1 MNERPTIA
9 GTTVRA
15 WKHGAAIVV
24 LVASLLS
31 ALIGVR
37 TSRAAED
44 AAAPPQPRTVEIR
57 NGKLALHAL
66 LWQPAGDG
74 PFPAVLFNHGSGAT
88 AEPEKPAALG
98 PVFARHGYVFLFL
111 YRRGSG
117 LSADQGTPA
126 ADLMEKELAAKG
138 PDAREALQMTL
149 LDEHV
154 TDASAGL
161 DFLRAQSSVDRKRI
175 AVAGHSFGGTLS
187 LLMAATDDDI
197 RAVVD
202 FAGAAQSWAES
213 DKLRLLL
220 LEAVDHT
227 KAAVFFIH
235 AENDYSIA
243 PGVAL
248 STEMLSLDKPRR
260 LEIYPAVGRTTDEG
274 HELVYRAVD
283 VWEHDVF
290 DFLAEQLRP

>member
-1 MNERPTIA
+1 VLFVA
-9 GTTVRA
+9 GPV
-15 WKHGAAIVV
+15 AA
-24 LVASLLS
+24 
-31 ALIGVR
+31 
-37 TSRAAED
+37 AAESESE
-44 AAAPPQPRTVEIR
+44 TVAIAS
-57 NGKLALHAL
+57 GKLTLHAL
-66 LWQPAGDG
+66 LWQPAGAG

-126 ADLMEKELAAKG
+126 ADLMEKELGAKG
-138 PDAREALQMTL
+138 PDARDALQMRL
-149 LDEHV
+149 IDEHLA
-154 TDASAGL
+154 DASAGL
-161 DFLRAQSSVDRKRI
+161 EFLRARPNVDRKRV
-175 AVAGHSFGGTLS
+175 AVAGHSFGGMLS
-187 LLMAATDDDI
+187 LLMAATDGDI

-213 DKLRLLL
+213 DELRMRL
-220 LEAVDHT
+220 LEAADRT

-248 STEMLSLDKPRR
+248 NTEMLSLDKPRR
-260 LEIYPAVGRTTDEG
+260 LEIYPEVGRTMEEG
-274 HELVYRAVD
+274 HDLVYRAVD
-283 VWEHDVF
+283 VWERDVF
-290 DFLAEQLRP
+290 DFLAEYLRP

>member
-1 MNERPTIA
+1 M
-9 GTTVRA
+9 V
-15 WKHGAAIVV
+15 
-24 LVASLLS
+24 VASLLVS
-31 ALIGVR
+31 LAVSPR
-37 TSRAAED
+37 VAAAEENAG
-44 AAAPPQPRTVEIR
+44 AAQPETVAIR
-57 NGKLALHAL
+57 NGSLTLHAL
-66 LWQPAGDG
+66 LWRPEGAG

-126 ADLMEKELAAKG
+126 GELMEKEMATKG
-138 PDAREALQMTL
+138 IEARDALHLRLM
-149 LDEHV
+149 DEHL

-161 DFLRAQSSVDRKRI
+161 DFLRAREDVDRKRV
-175 AVAGHSFGGTLS
+175 AVVGHSFGGILAII
-187 LLMAATDDDI
+187 MAATDDDI

-202 FAGAAQSWAES
+202 FAGAAQSWATS
-213 DKLRLLL
+213 DALRALLL
-220 LEAVDHT
+220 ASVDRT
-227 KAAVFFIH
+227 KAPVFFIH

-260 LEIYPAVGRTTDEG
+260 FEIYPTVGKTMEEG
-274 HELVYRAVD
+274 HDLVYLAVER
-283 VWEHDVF
+283 WEHDVF
-290 DFLAEQLRP
+290 DFLEEHMPP